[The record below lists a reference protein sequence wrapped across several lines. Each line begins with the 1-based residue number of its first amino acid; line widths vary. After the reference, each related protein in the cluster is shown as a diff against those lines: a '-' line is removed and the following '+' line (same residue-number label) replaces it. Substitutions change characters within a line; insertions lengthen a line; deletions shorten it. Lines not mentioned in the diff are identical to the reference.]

1 MQQSSFSYKKSLGIR
16 SLMVIIPHE
25 DDEINTAGAAIY
37 SAVKEGIHVK
47 CVFMTNGDWVYPAFV
62 RFDETLRALRLLGV
76 EKEDVIFLG
85 FPDGGN
91 RGERSVYLHGLD
103 KPVDAGGRTETY
115 GCGDI
120 VDYHYEKYGQH
131 QKYTWNGLLADLKD
145 VILSNRPDALMVT
158 DFDYHVDHRMLSIAF
173 EKVMDSILNE
183 PGNTYEPLVFKG
195 FAYATSYVSYKDY
208 YERHFLS
215 SRVYRKEMRYLDCE
229 TDNPVYEWD
238 KRIRFPVASA
248 CRGPGLLH
256 NVLYKALI
264 CHMSQK
270 NIEHVRQVFNGDL
283 IFWLR
288 RTDNLIYKGKVT
300 VSSGVSRYL
309 HDFQMMNAK
318 QIADAR
324 PAMEDYLWMPDDK
337 GKWCRCDFEKP
348 QHIEAMALYGNIEG
362 TGRILKGKFTFNNGF
377 SIDVGP
383 LAKQGH
389 ETRISFPPQ
398 DGITWVRFDLG
409 EIEGDGA
416 GLSEWEILPSK
427 YVCHPFIQ
435 ICVDGHFAYDWYVYP
450 GEAPVI
456 SCYSAEKI
464 GELRWLLDGQ
474 EISLQE
480 LNSRI
485 KNIKQKSVVRV
496 ELKDN
501 PEVWCEAFIAPADI
515 IYRMTSSMKKI
526 IDQLGV
532 WWEHQMEKT
541 PHHKLKKIQTL
552 SEYRKL
558 IYKK

>member
-115 GCGDI
+115 GYDDI

-131 QKYTWNGLLADLKD
+131 QKYTWEGLLEDLKD
-145 VILSNRPDALMVT
+145 VIVSNRPDALMVT

-173 EKVMDSILNE
+173 EKVMGSILNE

-208 YERHFLS
+208 YERHFLA

-229 TDNPVYEWD
+229 TDNPVYEWN
-238 KRIRFPVASA
+238 KRLRFPVASA

-270 NIEHVRQVFNGDL
+270 NIEHVRQVFNGDI
-283 IFWLR
+283 IFWTR
-288 RTDNLIYKGKVT
+288 RTNNLAYKGIVT
-300 VSSGVSRYL
+300 VSSGEGSYL
-309 HDFQMMNAK
+309 HDFQLMNTK
-318 QIADAR
+318 RIADEK
-324 PAMEDYLWMPDDK
+324 PAMEDYLWVPDDK
-337 GKWCRCDFEKP
+337 EKWCRCDFEVP
-348 QHIEAMALYGNIEG
+348 QHIEAMALYGNIED
-362 TGRILKGKFTFNNGF
+362 TGRILKGKISFSNGF
-377 SIDVGP
+377 SMDVGP
-383 LAKQGH
+383 LKKQGH
-389 ETRISFPPQ
+389 ETFIAFPPQ
-398 DGITWVRFDLG
+398 DEITWVRFDI
-409 EIEGDGA
+409 EETEGDCA
-416 GLSEWEILPSK
+416 GLSEWEILPSIH
-427 YVCHPFIQ
+427 VCNPFIQ

-450 GEAPVI
+450 GEVPVI

-480 LNSRI
+480 LNSQI
-485 KNIKQKSVVRV
+485 KNIQQSSIVRA
-496 ELKDN
+496 ELRDN
-501 PEVWCEAFIAPADI
+501 PEVWCETVIAPADI
-515 IYRMTSSMKKI
+515 TYRIVSSVKKG

-541 PHHKLKKIQTL
+541 PHHKLKSVRTFADYQ
-552 SEYRKL
+552 RM
-558 IYKK
+558 KK